1 MKQRIVVGVSGAS
14 GMPLAVEV
22 LNQLRRQPDVETH
35 LVLSRAAEIT
45 LREESSLTAQQLRGW
60 RMSATTTGIL
70 ARHRPAAVSARRG

>member
-35 LVLSRAAEIT
+35 LVLSRAA
-45 LREESSLTAQQLRGW
+45 
-60 RMSATTTGIL
+60 
-70 ARHRPAAVSARRG
+70 

>member
-22 LNQLRRQPDVETH
+22 LNQLRRQPYVETH

-45 LREESSLTAQQLRGW
+45 LREESSLTA
-60 RMSATTTGIL
+60 
-70 ARHRPAAVSARRG
+70 